1 MKHIMYYIIVLSIA
15 FAMGCASDLPI
26 RDMSKARYGI
36 TEAEEVKAPQYAP
49 DELEK
54 AKQYLYDTHILLKDD
69 KTKDAQKKSVESYEQ
84 SQKAIEKSLPLYS
97 SDMVTQAKNSINEI
111 EMLNAR
117 EFAPTEYAQAVA
129 LATESSDLHNKT
141 NYRQS
146 IQKSR
151 EAITSAND
159 AKVKSIAMIPQL
171 KEQLVALE
179 KERDELSNNR
189 GDEFA
194 KQQLQDASAKIG
206 EANTKLDEQNIT
218 ASIAAMQQAKESLLA
233 AKVAIDKGNALESLE
248 AAKSLYKEVSL
259 RETAQDFSEQ
269 LTQAE
274 GLIKTSEDKLK
285 AEQYPESYDTSQ
297 QATNILNTMLIA
309 MEKKEEAIAIQE
321 EGEETKQEA
330 TTTTKEVTQ
339 PQKDYI
345 VQYNPKARDCLW
357 RIAMK
362 VYNNARLWPLIYIAN
377 KDQIK
382 DPDLIFPGQRFVIP
396 SMEKEKQLIEE
407 SQSKTMDDKKPQDV
421 KE

>member
-1 MKHIMYYIIVLSIA
+1 
-15 FAMGCASDLPI
+15 
-26 RDMSKARYGI
+26 
-36 TEAEEVKAPQYAP
+36 
-49 DELEK
+49 
-54 AKQYLYDTHILLKDD
+54 
-69 KTKDAQKKSVESYEQ
+69 
-84 SQKAIEKSLPLYS
+84 
-97 SDMVTQAKNSINEI
+97 MVTQAKNSINEI

>member
-1 MKHIMYYIIVLSIA
+1 
-15 FAMGCASDLPI
+15 MGCASDLPI

-36 TEAEEVKAPQYAP
+36 TEAEEVKAPEYAP

-129 LATESSDLHNKT
+129 LATESSDLHNNT
-141 NYRQS
+141 NYRES

>member
-1 MKHIMYYIIVLSIA
+1 
-15 FAMGCASDLPI
+15 MGCASDLPI

-36 TEAEEVKAPQYAP
+36 TEAEEVKAPEYAP

-129 LATESSDLHNKT
+129 LATESSDLHNNT
-141 NYRQS
+141 NYRES

-194 KQQLQDASAKIG
+194 KQQLQDASAKIS

-248 AAKSLYKEVSL
+248 AAKSLYQEVSQ

-339 PQKDYI
+339 PQKDNI